1 MYRLLLAIALFAT
14 VSHGLPTNATTRTA
28 TEAYVTNR
36 LAQAI
41 ATHNTNST
49 AHVGIFLSVSWQPA
63 WTNIVG
69 LPSTFTPSAHVHGYT
84 VITNAPW
91 LTVQTQQVFTATKLW
106 ATNGNTFVTVD
117 GTNVD
122 VWGISVGVATNLW
135 ITYDEGFSLTMDDVT
150 YYPPAPS
157 VFPFSDNGD
166 GWTGVIT
173 ESYYYL
179 GHVISWQSLGLG
191 VPTIMFCGAP
201 GAVGVAYLDYT
212 NMVVLVTNHLARLAS
227 TNDLPTWATL
237 AGKPASFTPEA
248 HSHAWESIT
257 NPPASIATALQPA
270 DIIGLVTAA
279 QIPQYTAQGWL
290 THSNLTGSV
299 TITNAYEAP
308 VSLVGTGAV
317 SIAFESLRAPYP
329 VYVTAQGFSSLVFPA
344 NTYLVGGGSWQTNR
358 INHFIVWL
366 YSTNLYVTPLITTE
380 L

>member
-1 MYRLLLAIALFAT
+1 
-14 VSHGLPTNATTRTA
+14 
-28 TEAYVTNR
+28 
-36 LAQAI
+36 
-41 ATHNTNST
+41 
-49 AHVGIFLSVSWQPA
+49 
-63 WTNIVG
+63 
-69 LPSTFTPSAHVHGYT
+69 
-84 VITNAPW
+84 
-91 LTVQTQQVFTATKLW
+91 
-106 ATNGNTFVTVD
+106 
-117 GTNVD
+117 
-122 VWGISVGVATNLW
+122 
-135 ITYDEGFSLTMDDVT
+135 
-150 YYPPAPS
+150 
-157 VFPFSDNGD
+157 
-166 GWTGVIT
+166 
-173 ESYYYL
+173 
-179 GHVISWQSLGLG
+179 
-191 VPTIMFCGAP
+191 
-201 GAVGVAYLDYT
+201 
-212 NMVVLVTNHLARLAS
+212 MVVLVTNHLARLAS